1 MSALM
6 FGRKELSGGGG
17 TRPLLVTRRDEIT
30 LFRLRERLVW
40 LTQKPAL
47 VFVQPKPLNNK
58 AFLVLLG
65 SLM

>member
-1 MSALM
+1 MAA
-6 FGRKELSGGGG
+6 GG
-17 TRPLLVTRRDEIT
+17 TRPLLVTQRDEIT

-47 VFVQPKPLNNK
+47 VFIQPKQLNNK
-58 AFLVLLG
+58 AFFVRLG